1 MGGKSIGFRSCDG
14 HTKKKLMKKKT
25 LKGSFRLPIGIHR
38 IPHSFSTH
46 PTHWCKTSS
55 PYRKCRMGHAEQ
67 PTALG
72 DTHDPRAQRKK
83 KESSTKSPPF
93 HQEARK
99 EIIITPTIYH
109 PAYFPK
115 QCTLNLLFLEP
126 VNTFQPSTS
135 ASRQIGPP
143 SSTISSSSTNS
154 SSTVMRVA

>member
-83 KESSTKSPPF
+83 KRIKHQIPSIPSGSKKRDHHNPHNLPSSL
-93 HQEARK
+93 
-99 EIIITPTIYH
+99 
-109 PAYFPK
+109 FPK
-115 QCTLNLLFLEP
+115 TMHTQPPLPRTRQHLPTLHLRFPTNRPPILHHFLE
-126 VNTFQPSTS
+126 
-135 ASRQIGPP
+135 
-143 SSTISSSSTNS
+143 
-154 SSTVMRVA
+154 